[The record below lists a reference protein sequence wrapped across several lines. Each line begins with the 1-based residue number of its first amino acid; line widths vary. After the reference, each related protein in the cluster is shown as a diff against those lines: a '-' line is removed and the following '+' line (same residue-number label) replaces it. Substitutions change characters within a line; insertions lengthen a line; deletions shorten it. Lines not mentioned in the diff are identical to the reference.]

1 MTTNEKSK
9 VDEMIE
15 EVKKK
20 NSELHAQ
27 ILLIGGKGAGG
38 PLITLDS
45 ELQVIKD
52 VLFEKG
58 LISEKDFELQTLNK
72 THTLFTRVLEALKEM
87 KKNMNKIIVPK
98 IIPPKDIKKVRA

>member
-1 MTTNEKSK
+1 MSRSRSSDREHERRVMCIPRTYAALGKSATQ
-9 VDEMIE
+9 
-15 EVKKK
+15 
-20 NSELHAQ
+20 L
-27 ILLIGGKGAGG
+27 
-38 PLITLDS
+38 
-45 ELQVIKD
+45 LQVIKD

-87 KKNMNKIIVPK
+87 KKYMNKIRVPK